1 MGRSLLSFLKWNLGR
16 LTDNGTSTLVIPYI
30 IDPAHCSRVSGL
42 PYTHIY
48 PVRDVDHGATAE
60 TSVL

>member
-1 MGRSLLSFLKWNLGR
+1 MGRLTQFPEMRLGW

-30 IDPAHCSRVSGL
+30 IDPAYCPRVSGL

-48 PVRDVDHGATAE
+48 PVRDLDHSATAE
-60 TSVL
+60 TLVL